1 MANQQGRRSGRQ
13 APVAALILASA
24 VAAAVLVVGALAI
37 TQHAETTLAK
47 AEGPIQLSSNPVW
60 VPLRD
65 PETGAALTLDML
77 RERRAGDRIV
87 LVLRDLSADAQP
99 GSAFTVHLGT
109 AHLGMARAAEPSA
122 PADSVGRF
130 SFYNEINAGTLKA
143 TPSSRSYDVKGA
155 LQRLA
160 TSGAGSDAIG
170 VTIRPERQP
179 AANAH
184 ATIGA
189 IELVTQ

>member
-1 MANQQGRRSGRQ
+1 MANPQARRSGRA
-13 APVAALILASA
+13 APVAALIVASA
-24 VAAAVLVVGALAI
+24 VAAVLVVGALAI
-37 TQHAETTLAK
+37 TEHAETTLAK
-47 AEGPIQLSSNPVW
+47 ADGPVQLSSNPVW

-65 PETGAALTLDML
+65 PESGAALTIDML
-77 RERRAGDRIV
+77 RERRAGARIV

-99 GSAFTVHLGT
+99 GTAFAVHIGVSRT
-109 AHLGMARAAEPSA
+109 PEPST
-122 PADSVGRF
+122 ADPGYAGRF
-130 SFYNEINAGTLKA
+130 SFYNEINSGALKA
-143 TPSSRSYDVKGA
+143 TPSSRSYDVAGA
-155 LQRLA
+155 LQRLG

-179 AANAH
+179 SARAR